1 LVLFDHLVDR
11 ALRAEELSM
20 TVTDTPG
27 VIAPPPLIFLAFLV
41 AAFGLDSVWPLPLH
55 SPALDPRPS
64 WLVGAV
70 LILAGLVTI
79 TLGIRNF
86 TRAGTPVPTRA
97 PTRALVTTGIH
108 GRSRNPIYVSMSL
121 IYAGIGLLANT
132 AWIFV
137 LLVPIALVIRYG
149 VVAREEAYLER
160 KFGNAYRAY
169 KSRVRRWF

>member
-1 LVLFDHLVDR
+1 
-11 ALRAEELSM
+11 M
-20 TVTDTPG
+20 TIQDPPG

-41 AAFGLDSVWPLPLH
+41 TGLVLDSVWPLPLRP
-55 SPALDPRPS
+55 PALDPRLS
-64 WLVGAV
+64 WLLGVAM
-70 LILAGLVTI
+70 ILAGLVTI

-86 TRAGTPVPTRA
+86 MRASTPVPTRE

-108 GRSRNPIYVSMSL
+108 GRSRNPIYVAMFL

-137 LLVPIALVIRYG
+137 LLVPLALVIRYG
-149 VVAREEAYLER
+149 VVAREEAYLDR